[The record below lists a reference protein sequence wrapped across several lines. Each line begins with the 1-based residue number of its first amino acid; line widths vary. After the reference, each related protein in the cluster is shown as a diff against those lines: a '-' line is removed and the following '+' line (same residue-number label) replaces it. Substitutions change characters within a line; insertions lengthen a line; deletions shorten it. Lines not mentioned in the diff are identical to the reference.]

1 MTTRPRSFI
10 SLYPA
15 DTKSKRDN
23 MRRAPLDI
31 HDLQAQLRG
40 DVPFEDDNKHDWS
53 TSWWVPVLFLAGLVA
68 LVALVLHYAEL
79 ID

>member
-1 MTTRPRSFI
+1 MTPRPRSFI

-15 DTKSKRDN
+15 DRKPVRPN
-23 MRRAPLDI
+23 MRRHPIDM

-40 DVPFEDDNKHDWS
+40 DVDEKPHDWS
-53 TSWWVPVLFLAGLVA
+53 TSWWVPVLFLLGLIG
-68 LVALVLHYAEL
+68 LVALVLHFAEW